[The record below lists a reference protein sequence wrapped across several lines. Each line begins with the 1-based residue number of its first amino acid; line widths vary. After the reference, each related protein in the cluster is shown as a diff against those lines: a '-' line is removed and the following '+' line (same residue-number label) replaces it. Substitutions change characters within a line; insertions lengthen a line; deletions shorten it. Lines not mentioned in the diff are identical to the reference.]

1 MQVHISIG
9 ENHRFELREALL
21 IYGDRQR
28 SFVTRHQV
36 TLHKQ
41 GPPTLEPA
49 QPLTHGF
56 LESLVRSLSGS
67 STAEI
72 LPENVL
78 AKGDRMIV
86 WWTAAC
92 RRQMFYENSEQ
103 KATGLNGRRFPQPTL
118 VWRVEGDDLKIRAL
132 AENRRPAATTPSEAF
147 AGSGFGATLVVGVLL
162 LERAYA
168 CAAFAATSISA
179 FARSRVFLSWRCVET
194 KPTSVVGRSR
204 SAKKRPVTKHPAGGP
219 NPPPIPGTEAHRG
232 NHRRSH
238 NEVQERYW
246 EFSSQLK
253 KEAP

>member
-28 SFVTRHQV
+28 SFVSRHQV

-67 STAEI
+67 SIGEI

-78 AKGDRMIV
+78 SKGDRMIA

-92 RRQMFYENSEQ
+92 RRRMFYENSEQ
-103 KATGLNGRRFPQPTL
+103 KATGLNGHTFPQPPL
-118 VWRVEGDDLKIRAL
+118 VWRVDGDDLKIRAV
-132 AENRRPAATTPSEAF
+132 AENRRPAATTTLAVAPFWNLSDDGRVCTGTMRRPDSATAASIPDWER
-147 AGSGFGATLVVGVLL
+147 GFY
-162 LERAYA
+162 E
-168 CAAFAATSISA
+168 SA
-179 FARSRVFLSWRCVET
+179 FTHAN
-194 KPTSVVGRSR
+194 VGRLTR
-204 SAKKRPVTKHPAGGP
+204 HPGGFEGLWGDLAGKHIPFPLKTLIELPQTLAEFVRGG
-219 NPPPIPGTEAHRG
+219 RD
-232 NHRRSH
+232 
-238 NEVQERYW
+238 
-246 EFSSQLK
+246 
-253 KEAP
+253 